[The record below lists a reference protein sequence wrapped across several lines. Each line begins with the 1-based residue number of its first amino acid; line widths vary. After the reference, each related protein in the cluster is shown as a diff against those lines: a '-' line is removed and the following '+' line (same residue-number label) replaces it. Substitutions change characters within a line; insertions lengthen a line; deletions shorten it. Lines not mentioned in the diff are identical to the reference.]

1 MFSIPAQ
8 IPALIGRAGRARI
21 AAVFVVALLQ
31 GLGTAA
37 SAEAPLQ
44 ERFHVDSDVRLGAA
58 SAVCGFEVRG
68 HFEGDRHF
76 TVFYDNTGAI
86 VREVDTFPSLTLT
99 VYALSTGK
107 SYTSVSPAVLITYY
121 TDGAAIGSH
130 ATAFVAGLA
139 ERIPGTDINGG
150 RFVFDAVVVGYDAA
164 GVPLIQFVAEISS
177 VGPDY
182 DTTIAAARCAGVS

>member
-1 MFSIPAQ
+1 MHLRNHQRSTRHPSRGAWATVSLAI
-8 IPALIGRAGRARI
+8 ALVLVLSG
-21 AAVFVVALLQ
+21 AA
-31 GLGTAA
+31 AA
-37 SAEAPLQ
+37 EQPLQ
-44 ERFHVDSDVRLGAA
+44 ERFHVDNDIRLGAA

-99 VYALSTGK
+99 VYAPSTGK

-130 ATAFVAGLA
+130 ATAFTAGLA
-139 ERIPGTDINGG
+139 ERIPGVDMNGG
-150 RFVFDAVVVGYDAA
+150 RFVFDAVVIGYDEA
-164 GVPLIQFVAEISS
+164 GVPLIRFVAEISS